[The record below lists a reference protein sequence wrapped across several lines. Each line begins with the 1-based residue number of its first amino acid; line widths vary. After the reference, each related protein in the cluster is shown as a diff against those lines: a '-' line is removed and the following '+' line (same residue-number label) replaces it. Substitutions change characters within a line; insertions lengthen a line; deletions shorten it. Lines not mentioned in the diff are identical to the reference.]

1 MPTGT
6 PSSGAIEAAGYD
18 VRSRPADE
26 AAAPRSLAEELSADD
41 VDRARES
48 RSLLIQAVASI
59 AVALG
64 IMVLMFAPAVSLSLV
79 ELNRLVLLPATVIQF
94 WAGRRFYRPAWR
106 AARHG
111 TTNMDTLVA
120 IGTTAAWGYSVVVT
134 LVPDVVIAAGL
145 EPVTYFDSSTIIIG
159 LVLLG
164 RWLEARAKVRTAGA
178 IRRLVGLSPATA
190 RLVAD
195 GGDREVA
202 LEAVA
207 SATSSA
213 SGPATRSRSTAPWS
227 RAAPT
232 STPRC

>member
-1 MPTGT
+1 M
-6 PSSGAIEAAGYD
+6 
-18 VRSRPADE
+18 
-26 AAAPRSLAEELSADD
+26 
-41 VDRARES
+41 DRARES

-79 ELNRLVLLPATVIQF
+79 ELNRLVILPATVIQL
-94 WAGRRFYRPAWR
+94 WAGRRFYRPALR

-111 TTNMDTLVA
+111 ATNMDTLVA

-145 EPVTYFDSSTIIIG
+145 EPVTWFDSSTIVIG

-195 GGDREVA
+195 GGDRDVA
-202 LEAVA
+202 LEAVRGRRPPPRPA
-207 SATSSA
+207 RRH
-213 SGPATRSRSTAPWS
+213 GPGGRHRDRGRLRRRHLDADRRTGTGGGRGG
-227 RAAPT
+227 
-232 STPRC
+232 